1 MRTEFKREMNRN
13 YMVLHPETE
22 MNETYSLRMLSENRI
37 TGLLPFREKRVDGES
52 YLYFNITSKQALSRM
67 MEYRFFTAKEIR
79 QIMEDLLMAM
89 ASLEKFLMD
98 GDQLALDP
106 DLIYVDPDDL
116 KANFCFIPGTEGS
129 FEINF
134 RKLSR
139 YILDHVDHTDGDAV
153 ILAFALFKAGEK
165 ENFGI
170 ADLES
175 CLRAGEKN
183 DREAGKMETYERK
196 IQGGCIDDKREL
208 RADQEEKQPVPGEFY
223 VGKQERREG
232 KKSGK

>member
-67 MEYRFFTAKEIR
+67 MEYRSFTAKEIR

-98 GDQLALDP
+98 GDQ
-106 DLIYVDPDDL
+106 
-116 KANFCFIPGTEGS
+116 
-129 FEINF
+129 
-134 RKLSR
+134 
-139 YILDHVDHTDGDAV
+139 
-153 ILAFALFKAGEK
+153 
-165 ENFGI
+165 
-170 ADLES
+170 
-175 CLRAGEKN
+175 
-183 DREAGKMETYERK
+183 
-196 IQGGCIDDKREL
+196 
-208 RADQEEKQPVPGEFY
+208 PVSYTHLTLPTNCT
-223 VGKQERREG
+223 V
-232 KKSGK
+232 